1 MIKNDFEIVFLVHH
15 QARSK
20 KRKNHSNL
28 GADHETSSSSDDL
41 DDDLE
46 DPDLDE
52 EDEEQF
58 DSFQDPCPEF
68 EQDRKSPDS
77 QYIPPP
83 ADTSWTSPTSS
94 NDSGI
99 ASCDPLLSTLTN
111 SNKFEQVQSSSILT
125 SSTTTTTTTMQQQIN
140 NKVANLNNNNDD
152 IMKEFT
158 DFVDLVDSLQG
169 MPDIDFED
177 NFEMFPIQ

>member
-1 MIKNDFEIVFLVHH
+1 MKIFTNYSFLFVVHH

-20 KRKNHSNL
+20 KRKGYNNHQ
-28 GADHETSSSSDDL
+28 DHESSTSEEDM

-46 DPDLDE
+46 E
-52 EDEEQF
+52 EDENKEQF
-58 DSFQDPCPEF
+58 NSFQDPCPKNF
-68 EQDRKSPDS
+68 QQDQKSPDT
-77 QYIPPP
+77 QYIPPCTP
-83 ADTSWTSPTSS
+83 ADTSWTSPSSSS

-111 SNKFEQVQSSSILT
+111 SNKFEQVQSSS
-125 SSTTTTTTTMQQQIN
+125 TTTTTQQQLQNQLN
-140 NKVANLNNNNDD
+140 NKVATLNNNNDD

-158 DFVDLVDSLQG
+158 DFVDLVDSLHG

-177 NFEMFPIQ
+177 NFEMFPIH

>member
-1 MIKNDFEIVFLVHH
+1 MDEN
-15 QARSK
+15 
-20 KRKNHSNL
+20 
-28 GADHETSSSSDDL
+28 
-41 DDDLE
+41 DLE
-46 DPDLDE
+46 DDE
-52 EDEEQF
+52 NEEKF
-58 DSFQDPCPEF
+58 NTSFESSCPKLLFEKDSQ
-68 EQDRKSPDS
+68 KSPDT
-77 QYIPPP
+77 QYIPPCTP
-83 ADTSWTSPTSS
+83 ADTSWTSPSSSS

-99 ASCDPLLSTLTN
+99 AACDPLLSTLTS
-111 SNKFEQVQSSSILT
+111 SNKFEQVQSSS
-125 SSTTTTTTTMQQQIN
+125 TTTTAQQQLLLQNQLN